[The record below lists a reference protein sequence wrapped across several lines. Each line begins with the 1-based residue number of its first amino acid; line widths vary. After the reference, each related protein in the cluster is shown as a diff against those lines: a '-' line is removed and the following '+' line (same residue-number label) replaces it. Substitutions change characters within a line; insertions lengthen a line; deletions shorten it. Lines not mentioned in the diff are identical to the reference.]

1 MRPDQEELFRRA
13 ISLARRIDFLLLR
26 EFRDGLEFAGPARG
40 PEHGL
45 QESDVPVDRCA
56 FGSVLLA
63 RLDESADRGLRD
75 GRDLPGSEELVQVDH
90 APNGGL
96 FLTGFFVELVFEAP
110 ERRCLEAPNQS
121 DSPKLGAA
129 RGQLSLRHAKSA
141 AFRIQLLNRDGR
153 RLPFRGMWM
162 FLSFV
167 RTWGRASRELRRG
180 ESIPCSREGLPP
192 MSIGVSLEQDARP
205 WP

>member
-63 RLDESADRGLRD
+63 RLDESADC
-75 GRDLPGSEELVQVDH
+75 
-90 APNGGL
+90 
-96 FLTGFFVELVFEAP
+96 GFSYTHPLSALQRLGFAVFSAGP
-110 ERRCLEAPNQS
+110 STFTA
-121 DSPKLGAA
+121 
-129 RGQLSLRHAKSA
+129 SA
-141 AFRIQLLNRDGR
+141 AAVTKL
-153 RLPFRGMWM
+153 
-162 FLSFV
+162 
-167 RTWGRASRELRRG
+167 
-180 ESIPCSREGLPP
+180 
-192 MSIGVSLEQDARP
+192 
-205 WP
+205 

>member
-13 ISLARRIDFLLLR
+13 ISLARRIDFLFLR

-75 GRDLPGSEELVQVDH
+75 GRDLPGSEELIQVDH
-90 APNGGL
+90 AQTVGS
-96 FLTGFFVELVFEAP
+96 FFPVSL
-110 ERRCLEAPNQS
+110 
-121 DSPKLGAA
+121 
-129 RGQLSLRHAKSA
+129 LSLCLR
-141 AFRIQLLNRDGR
+141 LLNPR
-153 RLPFRGMWM
+153 
-162 FLSFV
+162 V
-167 RTWGRASRELRRG
+167 
-180 ESIPCSREGLPP
+180 
-192 MSIGVSLEQDARP
+192 
-205 WP
+205 